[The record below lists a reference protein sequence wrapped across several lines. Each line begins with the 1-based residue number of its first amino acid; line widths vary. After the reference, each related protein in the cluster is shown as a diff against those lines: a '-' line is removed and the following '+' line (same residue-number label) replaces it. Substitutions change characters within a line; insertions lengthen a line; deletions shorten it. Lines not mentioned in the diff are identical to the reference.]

1 MSRTLPVA
9 RDAFLT
15 AMNRDTAG
23 SDRPRY
29 TAVLDAMIEW
39 SLARPEQLRFRDDES
54 TKGVVSFQRVGSNV
68 VFWAAR
74 PMRGTGPKIE
84 LLPRASSVL
93 PNEKLLSAREAIN
106 ACSRE
111 ILEDDDRLAIGFGA
125 MKNPASRDKVFTL
138 MDELL
143 QAT

>member
-1 MSRTLPVA
+1 MTRSLPIA
-9 RDAFLT
+9 RDAFIT

-29 TAVLDAMIEW
+29 TEVLDAMIEW
-39 SLARPEQLRFRDDES
+39 SLARPELLRFRDDES
-54 TKGVVSFQRVGSNV
+54 SKGVVSFQRVGSNM

-74 PMRGTGPKIE
+74 PMRGNGPKIE

-93 PNEKLLSAREAIN
+93 PDERLHSAREAIN

-111 ILEDDDRLAIGFGA
+111 VLEGDDRLAIGFGA
-125 MKNPASRDKVFTL
+125 MKNPTSRAAVFTL
-138 MDELL
+138 MTELL
-143 QAT
+143 EVT

>member
-54 TKGVVSFQRVGSNV
+54 SDSALSLCVSLSNTLSNCDSSIDSDAVQSACEPVAMSGVSGPTPELWRLST
-68 VFWAAR
+68 
-74 PMRGTGPKIE
+74 RGTEVVTFVE
-84 LLPRASSVL
+84 LSR
-93 PNEKLLSAREAIN
+93 NQSAP
-106 ACSRE
+106 S
-111 ILEDDDRLAIGFGA
+111 GFRG
-125 MKNPASRDKVFTL
+125 T
-138 MDELL
+138 
-143 QAT
+143 